1 MGVSVIFNKTLAV
14 AGLLA
19 AAESGFAGCRGCAQT
34 PLGGPQDNPYT
45 AYDSLCQG
53 SLCSNP
59 GYPQIAVNLSNLA
72 LYVKVTDLP
81 FGGPGPSGNPGF
93 SLDRAF
99 NMDNGSSGPFGTG
112 WTFSLGDR
120 ITANADGTVTLV
132 RGSGRADVF
141 AGASNG
147 YFPVTATADTLTQNS
162 DGSYALAAAGTP
174 TVRLFRADGRLA
186 AIQDGGVNRVTLD
199 YDGAGRLTVAHYR
212 GRTVNFSYDGAGHIT
227 GVSDSAGR
235 TVAYAYSGDQL
246 TGTTNADG
254 QTVAYQYDGAGNLA
268 GISYG
273 SASFTIAFTADPPYN
288 SVASVTTSDGAV
300 RQYDTPQMP
309 EQIRVRDGNGDA
321 SFYVSNAAG
330 LLEAVTDG
338 NGNTVSYGYDAAGRR
353 TKVVNGAGESVT
365 FTYNSAGNLVSVT
378 DNAGNQWRA
387 DYTASGPAHITDPNG
402 NVWTLK
408 YDGSGNLIA
417 VTNPAGGTS
426 TATRAAGGAIAA
438 ISDPAGDQTGYQY
451 DANGLLA
458 MFTDALGGQW
468 TYGYDGAARAFR
480 RTDPAGATLQAGYG
494 AGMAIASLAA
504 GQSAIT
510 VDLSGQQRD
519 GLNRLT
525 AYTDSFGNQISYTY
539 DAGGNLTAMTLPG
552 GKKVT
557 YQYDH
562 AHRLIGVRDWLG
574 NFAVYKYDAAGYPV
588 SLNASGLLAIYQY
601 DAARRLTAIAS
612 MGADGTLIA
621 GYSYTYDA
629 AGNRT
634 GVKAVEP
641 LAAAPAITDYTASFD
656 AAGLPLGRSDNQFFQ
671 YDARGYLTAVTG
683 GVNLTAGYDDF
694 GRLNNFSS
702 AHATAYTYDSTGLRV
717 VRTVDGTD
725 RRFLYDLSGA
735 RPRLVME
742 TAADNSPVAWYV
754 YGLGLLWKITPD
766 ATTYYFH
773 FDGDGNVVAVS
784 NPAQGVVNAYRYDPA
799 GLLAGASETI
809 ENGFRARGERG
820 WMDDGN
826 GLEFTG
832 TAYRYPAA
840 GLTLPA
846 TANPAPP
853 VPGLAPALGG
863 GGACI
868 LQGSVLCSLASGRSR

>member
-1 MGVSVIFNKTLAV
+1 MARCAIFNKILAL

-19 AAESGFAGCRGCAQT
+19 AAESGFAGCRGCAQA
-34 PLGGPQDNPYT
+34 PLGGPQENPYT

-53 SLCSNP
+53 SLCATP
-59 GYPQIAVNLSNLA
+59 GSPQIAVNLSNLA

-81 FGGPGPSGNPGF
+81 FGGPAPGF

-99 NMDNGSSGPFGTG
+99 NMDNGSAGPFGTG
-112 WTFSLGDR
+112 WTFSLGDQ
-120 ITANADGTVTLV
+120 ITANPDGTVTLV
-132 RGSGRADVF
+132 RGSGRVDVF
-141 AGASNG
+141 AAASNG
-147 YFPVTATADTLTQNS
+147 FFPVTATADTLTQKA

-174 TVRLFRADGRLA
+174 TVRLFRADGHLA

-227 GVSDSAGR
+227 RVSDSAGR
-235 TVAYAYSGDQL
+235 TVAYSYSGNQL

-268 GISYG
+268 GITYG
-273 SASFTIAFTADPPYN
+273 SASFAITFTADPPYN
-288 SVASVTTSDGAV
+288 SVASVTTPDGAV

-321 SFYVSNAAG
+321 SFYISNAAG
-330 LLEAVTDG
+330 LLESVTDG
-338 NGNTVSYGYDAAGRR
+338 NGNTVSYSYDAAGRR
-353 TKVVNGAGESVT
+353 TKAVNGAGETVT
-365 FTYNSAGNLVSVT
+365 FAYNSAGNLVSVT

-387 DYTASGPAHITDPNG
+387 DYTAAGPAHITDPNG

-408 YDGSGNLIA
+408 YDGGGNLVA

-426 TATRAAGGAIAA
+426 TATRSAGGAITA
-438 ISDPAGDQTGYQY
+438 ISDAAGDQTGYQY

-468 TYGYDGAARAFR
+468 TYSYDGAARPSIR
-480 RTDPAGATLQAGYG
+480 KDPGGAAIQAGYG
-494 AGMAIASLAA
+494 AGTAIASLAA
-504 GQSAIT
+504 GQSSVT

-525 AYTDSFGNQISYTY
+525 GYTDSFGNQIAYAY
-539 DAGGNLTAMTLPG
+539 DAGGNLTSMTLPG

-562 AHRLIGVRDWLG
+562 AHRLTQVTDWLG

-588 SLNASGLLAIYQY
+588 SLNTSGPVAIYQY

-612 MGADGTLIA
+612 MGADGTLVA

-629 AGNRT
+629 AGDRT
-634 GVKAVEP
+634 GVNAVEP
-641 LAAAPAITDYTASFD
+641 LASAPAITDYTATFN
-656 AAGLPLGRSDNQFFQ
+656 AAGLPVGRSDDQFFQ
-671 YDARGYLTAVTG
+671 YDARGFLTVVTG
-683 GVNLTAGYDDF
+683 GVNIAAGYDGF
-694 GRLNNFSS
+694 ARLNSFNA

-725 RRFLYDLSGA
+725 RRFVYDLAGG

-742 TAADNSPVAWYV
+742 AAADNSPVAWYV

-766 ATTYYFH
+766 GAAYYYH
-773 FDGDGNVVAVS
+773 FDGDGNVVAIS
-784 NPAQGVVNAYRYDPA
+784 NPSQGVVNSYRYDPS

-809 ENGFRARGERG
+809 ENGFKARGERG

-832 TAYRYPAA
+832 AAYPYPAA

-846 TANPAPP
+846 VASPAPP
-853 VPGLAPALGG
+853 VPALGPAFGG

-868 LQGSVLCSLASGRSR
+868 LQGTASCGLASGRSR